1 MLPLPPTQV
10 SSLWSAVSWK
20 LGSIIDIATISL
32 CAEWAYSTLWTC
44 FSCPLHPP
52 FSKAMYLLV
61 KTGLRCQLDG
71 WSSGAPAD
79 VCPNPPPEIRLHPGD
94 HPCEWPQS
102 SGTRGPVLSPAP
114 TATLALL
121 PESSLSAQ
129 RVSVARQLDGKA
141 GKMHVLHMCPP
152 NLSRSEFHL
161 PCGWVPLGFRKPS
174 LPQQVWDSSPKGWLW
189 NRWNTFCDFGPKQ
202 HSKFGMNMSFGTNP
216 KLSVWGSWLDLWVGF
231 LVGWAGLGVLVVFY
245 Q

>member
-1 MLPLPPTQV
+1 MGGAQVLLKMCVLILLQRSGCTQV
-10 SSLWSAVSWK
+10 TIPVS
-20 LGSIIDIATISL
+20 D
-32 CAEWAYSTLWTC
+32 
-44 FSCPLHPP
+44 
-52 FSKAMYLLV
+52 
-61 KTGLRCQLDG
+61 
-71 WSSGAPAD
+71 
-79 VCPNPPPEIRLHPGD
+79 
-94 HPCEWPQS
+94 
-102 SGTRGPVLSPAP
+102 LSPVAQG
-114 TATLALL
+114 AL
-121 PESSLSAQ
+121 SSALHLQQHWHYCLWAASAQ
-129 RVSVARQLDGKA
+129 RVSVARPLDGKA